1 MIDMTE
7 KMLAAKSNVSAVDD
21 ETLVLLDSKQYNFG
35 LGYVLYSLIC
45 VRNWWSY
52 LVTLATRHSSD
63 THCCLAHNTARPFRV
78 SVIETTDAAPLV
90 ARRLGLVKAANEVAH
105 AQGLSG
111 VLIFV
116 VDILGESA
124 IFLNEDLKLRR
135 RIAAEFKQPLPT
147 GGAEP
152 LRLPGV
158 LSRKKQIVP
167 ALERALSTTFIDE
180 A

>member
-1 MIDMTE
+1 M
-7 KMLAAKSNVSAVDD
+7 
-21 ETLVLLDSKQYNFG
+21 
-35 LGYVLYSLIC
+35 
-45 VRNWWSY
+45 
-52 LVTLATRHSSD
+52 
-63 THCCLAHNTARPFRV
+63 
-78 SVIETTDAAPLV
+78 

-111 VLIFV
+111 VLVFV
-116 VDILGESA
+116 VDILEESA

-147 GGAEP
+147 GGKEP
-152 LRLPGV
+152 LRLPGI

-167 ALERALSTTFIDE
+167 ALERALSTTFVDE